1 MTLWRTLGEILARWT
16 DTVAAGV
23 VAVAGRFVSPRVV
36 RLIEEDR
43 PDTFA
48 LQGGDK
54 PAAGTAAGRITF
66 ANGRFAGTDLESTA
80 KGSRLE
86 LVLRPGRFLVR
97 PLELPARAKEFVEG
111 IVRVQIDRLTPWT
124 AAEAVFGCGT
134 PVAAGAGKIVTTI
147 AATTRANTDPY
158 IAGLAALHPASV
170 SIFTRPDEQARDQIK
185 VFEQQARGLLDR
197 QRLSRLLR
205 LALAGLAAVTVL
217 STAAG
222 ALTGNYLDSRRAE
235 IDSAISARRTAL
247 RLDRDGSDRSP
258 LAALARR
265 KHGSQASVIAVEE
278 LSRILPDNTYVT
290 ELHIDGGTLQIAGVT
305 QDAPSL
311 IRLLEQS
318 PHFSR
323 ATFFA
328 PTTHAPSDPGD
339 RFHIEAKLEP
349 VNTVNP

>member
-1 MTLWRTLGEILARWT
+1 MTLWRTIGEVLAHWT
-16 DTVAAGV
+16 DTVATGV
-23 VAVAGRFVSPRVV
+23 IALAGRFVSPRVV
-36 RLIEEDR
+36 RLVEDA
-43 PDTFA
+43 PDHFA
-48 LQGGDK
+48 VEG
-54 PAAGTAAGRITF
+54 AGKAEVQQISF
-66 ANGRFAGTDLESTA
+66 ANGRFTGGELAGA
-80 KGSRLE
+80 VQGSRLE
-86 LVLRPGRFLVR
+86 LVLRPSRFLVR
-97 PLELPARAKEFVEG
+97 PLELPARATEFIEG

-134 PVAAGAGKIVTTI
+134 PVTAGSGKIVTTI
-147 AATTRANTDPY
+147 AATTRATTEPY
-158 IAGLAALHPASV
+158 VAGLSALYPASL
-170 SIFTRPDEQARDQIK
+170 SIFTRASEEGGELIK

-205 LALAGLAAVTVL
+205 LVLAGLAVLAVL

-222 ALTGNYLDSRRAE
+222 SFIGNYLDSRQSE
-235 IDSAISARRTAL
+235 LTNELNARRAAL
-247 RLDRDGSDRSP
+247 RLDRDGDRSP

-265 KHGSQASVIAVEE
+265 KHGSQASVIAIEE
-278 LSRILPDNTYVT
+278 LSRVLPDNTYVT
-290 ELHIDGGTLQIAGVT
+290 ELHIDGNTLQITGVT

-328 PTTHAPSDPGD
+328 PTTRTPSDPGD

-349 VNTVNP
+349 INTVSQ